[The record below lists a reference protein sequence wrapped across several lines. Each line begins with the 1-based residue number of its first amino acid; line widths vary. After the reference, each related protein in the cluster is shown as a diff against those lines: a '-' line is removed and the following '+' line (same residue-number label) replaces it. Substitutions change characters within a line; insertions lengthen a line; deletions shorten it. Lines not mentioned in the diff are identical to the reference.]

1 MCVQD
6 TKVLRRN
13 PVLWATRWSGF
24 VLVLSFVLLIQGH
37 YGAQAGLKYIL
48 CPSLLNA
55 RLTGIAASLG

>member
-37 YGAQAGLKYIL
+37 YGTQAGLKHIL

-55 RLTGIAASLG
+55 GFTGIAASLG